1 MLNSKERSNHS
12 NRCAQYN
19 NTTTA
24 PITYKD
30 IQFHSFP
37 GSNRLIVS
45 YKDLYTIT
53 FPIDTSFNG
62 ILVDDIAECFSI
74 ILCMLQCEDLIKK
87 HHTSRRLCI
96 YHNSIMIAPL
106 IETLINHNS
115 YSSYHLFTSSIEYE
129 SVSRMLL
136 KRFNTIVYNSNEPNL
151 TSMLRII
158 RNDQD
163 IFYDID
169 NSNIGGVF
177 DSLIILH
184 RENSLNELIEILHW
198 RKQNTYILLPYNYT
212 TIWILRYIYRYYCNI
227 EMLSNVHGYCMV
239 KISKVNIGVNSM
251 VILKKLYEWYD
262 KFYHWI
268 RPMCV
273 KDCNN

>member
-1 MLNSKERSNHS
+1 MSNSKERSNHS

-19 NTTTA
+19 NTTT

-115 YSSYHLFTSSIEYE
+115 YSSYHLFTNSMEYE
-129 SVSRMLL
+129 SVARILL
-136 KRFNTIVYNSNEPNL
+136 KKHNNIVYNGNESNL
-151 TSMLRII
+151 ASMLRII

-163 IFYDID
+163 DYYDVD
-169 NSNIGGVF
+169 SNPF
-177 DSLIILH
+177 DSFVILGRDNIIQ
-184 RENSLNELIEILHW
+184 ELVEILHW
-198 RKQNTYILLPYNYT
+198 RKQNTHILMPYNRAMIHIIQY
-212 TIWILRYIYRYYCNI
+212 LYRYYCNVTVKSC
-227 EMLSNVHGYCMV
+227 MYGYCLLIV
-239 KISKVNIGVNSM
+239 SRNPSTNRGVST
-251 VILKKLYEWYD
+251 VSILDTLHDWYNRLYYWL
-262 KFYHWI
+262 
-268 RPMCV
+268 RPMYR
-273 KDCNN
+273 DSLQN

>member
-12 NRCAQYN
+12 NRCVQYN
-19 NTTTA
+19 NTTT

-37 GSNRLIVS
+37 GSNRLVVS

-115 YSSYHLFTSSIEYE
+115 YSSYHLFTNSMKYE
-129 SVSRMLL
+129 SVARILL
-136 KRFNTIVYNSNEPNL
+136 KKHNNIVYNGNESNL
-151 TSMLRII
+151 ASMLRII

-163 IFYDID
+163 DYYDVD
-169 NSNIGGVF
+169 NNPF
-177 DSLIILH
+177 DSFVVLGRDNNIQ
-184 RENSLNELIEILHW
+184 ELVEILHW
-198 RKQNTYILLPYNYT
+198 RKQNTYILMPYNRVMIHIIQY
-212 TIWILRYIYRYYCNI
+212 LYRYYCNVTI
-227 EMLSNVHGYCMV
+227 KSCMYGYCLLIV
-239 KISKVNIGVNSM
+239 SRNPSTNRGVST
-251 VILKKLYEWYD
+251 VSILDTLHDWYNRLYYWL
-262 KFYHWI
+262 
-268 RPMCV
+268 RPMYR
-273 KDCNN
+273 DSLQN